1 MKPTETLNLP
11 GAGCAEMRGGR
22 LNPSVNPAPGSFVY
36 SNHEGLNSAGT
47 CRISS
52 TTVLLGREHRRTGPQ
67 VPGEISAPEKCFA
80 EDRHQIGLV
89 ICGKSLNWFV
99 RPGVVFRGENAQ
111 RNTPGFAH
119 GLRVNCS
126 TIELGSRLDTKT
138 ISNER
143 TERCLGPIGS
153 ASARLI
159 SGNHQSLPD
168 SPVSAHR
175 HQAATKFCG
184 GGNARAEGQGE
195 VHCVEFVVSDP
206 AGDVRPDDHPLS
218 LVGEL
223 GIAGRDLGPVL
234 GHHAAADDGL
244 LAGGHDPRQEGE
256 GILVVDELQ
265 VAVPEEGLAGAAQ
278 GWAHPDETTLW
289 VEEAARFIFQ
299 GGVVACHASGG
310 LAPCALRQ

>member
-1 MKPTETLNLP
+1 MIPAILP
-11 GAGCAEMRGGR
+11 AAE
-22 LNPSVNPAPGSFVY
+22 NPEMGERSFRAFLISAVGLLLESQTNDPVNSQ
-36 SNHEGLNSAGT
+36 GT
-47 CRISS
+47 CRISEAARFVGGVHHGAGTPVS
-52 TTVLLGREHRRTGPQ
+52 KEVC
-67 VPGEISAPEKCFA
+67 SAEKCFA

-89 ICGKSLNWFV
+89 ICGKSLNRFV
-99 RPGVVFRGENAQ
+99 RPGVVFIGENAQ
-111 RNTPGFAH
+111 RNTLGFAH

-206 AGDVRPDDHPLS
+206 AGDVGPDDHPFS

-244 LAGGHDPRQEGE
+244 RVGGYDPRQEGK

-265 VAVPEEGLAGAAQ
+265 VAEAQVGFPGQAQ
-278 GWAHPDETTLW
+278 GRAHPDETTLW

-310 LAPCALRQ
+310 LAPCALRR